1 MIYFA
6 KMERCGYCTK
16 AKKELEQEIK
26 DGTVKIIDS
35 KDSAEIKKYFKSELR
50 GFPAFVNTDNG
61 LETTGFGS
69 KKDLFEKLKYEIK
82 EKYTPVGFP
91 HHKTQQQ
98 PHPVGYNPDNP
109 YGYNPFAYN
118 AYNDYPK
125 IKNTSGCN
133 NNDIYFSKRKENPK
147 EVGVL

>member
-6 KMERCGYCTK
+6 KMERCGYCVK
-16 AKKELEQEIK
+16 AAKELEQEIK

-35 KDSAEIKKYFKSELR
+35 KDSAELKKYFKSELR
-50 GFPAFVNTDNG
+50 GFPAFVNTENG

-69 KKDLFEKLKYEIK
+69 KKDLFGKLKYEIK
-82 EKYTPVGFP
+82 ENYTPSK
-91 HHKTQQQ
+91 HTTQTQ
-98 PHPVGYNPDNP
+98 PNGYNPMNP

-118 AYNDYPK
+118 PYSTQVVNVLQN
-125 IKNTSGCN
+125 ISGCN
-133 NNDIYFSKRKENPK
+133 NNNIYFSKRKENPK